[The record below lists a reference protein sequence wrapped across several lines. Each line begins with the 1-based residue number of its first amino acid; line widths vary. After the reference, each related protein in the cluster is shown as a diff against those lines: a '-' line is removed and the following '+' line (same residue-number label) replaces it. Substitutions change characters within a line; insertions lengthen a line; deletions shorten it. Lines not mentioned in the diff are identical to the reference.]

1 MMIARAA
8 ALLLVCGTATAHD
21 FWIQPDHYRAEP
33 GSIVPLTLQVGH
45 GESRQRS
52 MLPLRRITRF
62 EAVAPDGARFDMR
75 DRLKLGGPSQD
86 GELRLG
92 GRGTYV
98 VVLETDNRAQSYQP
112 SVRFNNYLRDEGL
125 AGVLRSREQAH
136 RMDVD
141 GSESYSRHSKA
152 LVLVGPSAAALAP
165 GAASTSA
172 AAQGP
177 GAASASAVAQRPGAA
192 SASVAARG
200 PGVVSSPGAVRA
212 LAVAPESTTQ
222 VTQPVGMA
230 LEIVPEVDPYG
241 AAHVLDLPVRVLFE
255 GRPLSGAL
263 VKLTNLDHDA
273 EPAETHTTDEDGR
286 SSFAMPNSGKW
297 LLNVIWSKSRPATQ
311 ETDFETYFS
320 SLSFGW

>member
-1 MMIARAA
+1 MKIARAA

-21 FWIQPDHYRAEP
+21 FWIQPEHYRAEA

-75 DRLKLGGPSQD
+75 DGLKLGDPKQD
-86 GELRLG
+86 GELRFS

-125 AGVLRSREQAH
+125 AGVLRSREQAN
-136 RMDVD
+136 RLDVD

-152 LVLVGPSAAALAP
+152 LVLVGPS
-165 GAASTSA
+165 GASR
-172 AAQGP
+172 GP
-177 GAASASAVAQRPGAA
+177 GAASASG
-192 SASVAARG
+192 AARG
-200 PGVVSSPGAVRA
+200 PGVASASGAAPAPSGVARA
-212 LAVAPESTTQ
+212 LAAAPESTTR

-255 GRPLSGAL
+255 GRPLPGAL

-273 EPAETHTTDEDGR
+273 EPVETHTTDEDGR

-297 LLNVIWSKSRPATQ
+297 LLNVIWSKSQPATR